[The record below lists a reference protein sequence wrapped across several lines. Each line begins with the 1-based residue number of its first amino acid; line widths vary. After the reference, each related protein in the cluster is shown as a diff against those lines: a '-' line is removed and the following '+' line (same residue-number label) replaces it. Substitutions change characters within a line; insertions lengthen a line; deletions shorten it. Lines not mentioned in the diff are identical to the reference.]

1 MTTAKPNL
9 SPSPTETINQ
19 LLSDLNLTSP
29 TSEDTI
35 PYDAPRRFLSYAR
48 RLHLLINH
56 NLLSEI
62 SSTASIAT
70 ALKGISVDLAKAVE
84 TVSLYREKS
93 KIYVL
98 INCRTMCCA
107 LQDRTASIGGWLAL
121 LETGVCMSSDLKK
134 KVSDLSRD
142 MKLAQFNVTENE
154 ERVYCTLQREGQG
167 RPTTKPVQSA
177 MIMDLA
183 RALGI
188 EPSNHTELSEHVKLL
203 KKDLARSTSV
213 SERRILM
220 SLERIVNNWSVQPNF
235 SALSLDFDVEDD
247 SQILPFKNF
256 LCPLTK
262 EVMKDPVVLDSGQT
276 YERTAI
282 DYWFQRCLEDGRD
295 PTCPVTGQVLDSLEQ
310 KPNIGLAGA
319 IEEWVNRNVE
329 IQIKSNLKYLGE
341 DPPSSECVERVMD
354 SVYKISEEHPASRYK
369 IRNAG
374 IVVLIIKLIKN
385 RSKSLSS
392 NLKTKALMSL
402 LSMAKDEDSKAAM
415 IEGGITKLAVHSL
428 VGSTEKEKENALKL
442 LIEFSSD
449 KDYCEKIASE
459 KGAFVLLS
467 SLAENLEQPALA
479 NLAEDLLRCLEM
491 MDENVEHLA
500 AAGRFEPLLSRLC
513 EGTEKVKIEMALLI
527 GKMTLTNCSRE
538 QIARRSAKVLVEML
552 HKPEGRFA
560 SLQAL
565 LNLSCLDD
573 NATILVESFILPA
586 VIDIVLQSQH
596 TVPEQQELAA
606 AIIANI
612 VSNPGHWELAE
623 VDKQGHSM
631 LSTYIISNFVNL
643 LSQVTP
649 QCQASILQILC
660 GIASSPKASEQVATQ
675 IKSGDGIKTMIK
687 YLEHPETQHRIFT
700 FKLMRIISERSGED
714 LLVELRSLNK
724 LALLRDKLQDNQ
736 STNSERSEASCMLS
750 NLPLSSEEVKTV
762 LGVAFL
768 KWTITTLK
776 EQPRVPNRRVSRSLA
791 NMSEG
796 LLGLLLHFARSTDPQ
811 ILGWVREHHL
821 MAIFRDQLNYVS
833 QPRCKQLAIL
843 GLRYLSESGRALVAE
858 GESDILPPQGFCSSM
873 VFMCGRAVPEPSTCP
888 IHNAPCERDIQLCL
902 LKNNCIKPLV
912 DLLLDENT
920 DVQIAAVE
928 ALSSLIPE
936 TSHNYRR
943 ALDELDH
950 LGVAE
955 SIINLFID
963 VRPGELQE
971 KAMWMVERLLRGE
984 STSQRFALNQSLVRA
999 LVEALKHG
1007 NADTRKLAQDALTNL
1022 KQLSGAS
1029 GKISGPIGPIRP
1041 WR

>member
-1 MTTAKPNL
+1 MTMTAKSNL
-9 SPSPTETINQ
+9 SPSPTETINL
-19 LLSDLNLTSP
+19 LLSDLNLTSQ
-29 TSEDTI
+29 T
-35 PYDAPRRFLSYAR
+35 YDAPRRFLSYAR
-48 RLHLLINH
+48 RLHLLINNH
-56 NLLSEI
+56 LLGEI
-62 SSTASIAT
+62 SSMAPIAT
-70 ALKGISVDLAKAVE
+70 ALTGISVDLAKAVE
-84 TVSLYREKS
+84 TMSFYREKS

-98 INCRTMCCA
+98 INCRTMCTA

-121 LETGVCMSSDLKK
+121 LETGVCMSSELRK

-183 RALGI
+183 RGLGI

-220 SLERIVNNWSVQPNF
+220 SLERIVNNWSIQPNF

-262 EVMKDPVVLDSGQT
+262 DVMKDPVVLDSGQT

-329 IQIKSNLKYLGE
+329 IQIKSNLKFLSE
-341 DPPSSECVERVMD
+341 DPPSAECVERVMD

-392 NLKTKALMSL
+392 NFKTKALMAL
-402 LSMAKDEDSKAAM
+402 LSMAKDEDSKTAM
-415 IEGGITKLAVHSL
+415 IEEGITKLAVHSL

-442 LIEFSSD
+442 LIEFSSN
-449 KDYCEKIASE
+449 KDYCAKIASE
-459 KGAFVLLS
+459 KGAFLLLS
-467 SLAENLEQPALA
+467 SLAENFEQPTLS

-513 EGTEKVKIEMALLI
+513 EGSEKVQKEMALLL

-552 HKPEGRFA
+552 HKPEGRCA

-565 LNLSCLDD
+565 RNLSCLDD
-573 NATILVESFILPA
+573 NATILVESSILPA
-586 VIDIVLQSQH
+586 VIDIVLQSPH
-596 TVPEQQELAA
+596 TDPEQQELAA

-623 VDKQGHSM
+623 VDKQGNAM
-631 LSTYIISNFVNL
+631 LSAYIISNFVNL

-649 QCQASILQILC
+649 QCQASVLQILC
-660 GIASSPKASEQVATQ
+660 GIASSPKVSEQVATQ

-714 LLVELRSLNK
+714 LLLELRRLSK
-724 LALLRDKLQDNQ
+724 LSLLRDKLQDNQ

-750 NLPLSSEEVKTV
+750 NLPLSEEEVKTI

-768 KWTITTLK
+768 KWTVTTLQ
-776 EQPRVPNRRVSRSLA
+776 EQPRVPSGRVSRSMA
-791 NMSEG
+791 SMSEG
-796 LLGLLLHFARSTDPQ
+796 LLGLLLHFARSTDTQ
-811 ILGWVREHHL
+811 ILGWVKEHHL
-821 MAIFRDQLNYVS
+821 MTIFREQLSYVS
-833 QPRCKQLAIL
+833 QPRCKQQATL

-902 LKNNCIKPLV
+902 LKSNCIKPLV
-912 DLLLDENT
+912 DLLVDENT

-936 TSHNYRR
+936 TFQNYRR
-943 ALDELDH
+943 SLDELDH

-955 SIINLFID
+955 AVINLFID

-971 KAMWMVERLLRGE
+971 KAIWMVERLLRGE

-1029 GKISGPIGPIRP
+1029 GKNSGPIRP